1 MCFYLGERIRIYRI
15 KQNMTQRE
23 LAEAL
28 GVSAQAV
35 SKWETGAACPD
46 VTLLYDQAQLL
57 AVTTDALLRPERK

>member
-15 KQNMTQRE
+15 KQSMTQRE

-35 SKWETGAACPD
+35 D
-46 VTLLYDQAQLL
+46 V
-57 AVTTDALLRPERK
+57 

>member
-1 MCFYLGERIRIYRI
+1 MIGTKI
-15 KQNMTQRE
+15 KQLRLAASMTQE
-23 LAEAL
+23 QLAQGL

-46 VTLLYDQAQLL
+46 VTLLYDLAQLL